1 MGHSYLAIFGFKP
14 QEIKVEVKTH
24 SPGFQSGSP
33 ELMILQDH
41 HILFEDNHLL
51 AINKPAGILVQGDE
65 TGDTPLS
72 ELARD
77 YLRNKYNKP
86 GNVFIGVVHRL
97 DRPVSGVVL
106 LAKTSKA
113 LARMNELFRSHK
125 TRKTYLA
132 ITNKKPPCHQDQLI
146 HWLVKDEARN
156 ITKAF
161 VRENKS
167 GQRAEL
173 SYVFLGSQQ
182 AYHLVQVNPV
192 TGRPHQIR
200 VQLAS
205 QGCPITGDLKYG
217 APTPLPDKSICLHA
231 FQLAFEHP
239 VQKTVV
245 TISAPLPEKG
255 PGPLFAAQIREMA

>member
-1 MGHSYLAIFGFKP
+1 MK
-14 QEIKVEVKTH
+14 
-24 SPGFQSGSP
+24 
-33 ELMILQDH
+33 LQNH

-65 TGDTPLS
+65 TGDPPLS
-72 ELARD
+72 ELAKE
-77 YLRNKYNKP
+77 YLRQKYGKP
-86 GNVFIGVVHRL
+86 GNVFMGVVHRL

-113 LARMNELFRSHK
+113 LARMNELFRSNK

-132 ITNKKPPCHQDQLI
+132 ITDQKPPQAQDQLI
-146 HWLVKDEARN
+146 HWLVKDPARN

-161 VRENKS
+161 ARENKS
-167 GQRAEL
+167 GQRSEL
-173 SYVFLGSQQ
+173 LYTFLGSHQG
-182 AYHLVQVNPV
+182 YHLVQVNPV

-217 APTPLPDKSICLHA
+217 APAPLPDKSIGLHA

-239 VQKTVV
+239 VQKTPVV
-245 TISAPLPEKG
+245 ISAPLPEKA
-255 PGPLFAAQIREMA
+255 PWLMFQDLVRDLAHQA

>member
-1 MGHSYLAIFGFKP
+1 
-14 QEIKVEVKTH
+14 
-24 SPGFQSGSP
+24 
-33 ELMILQDH
+33 MILADH

-51 AINKPAGILVQGDE
+51 AINKPAGILVQGDD

-77 YLRNKYNKP
+77 YLRKKYDKP
-86 GNVFIGVVHRL
+86 GNVFVGVVHRL

-113 LARMNELFRSHK
+113 LTRMNALFRGRE
-125 TRKTYLA
+125 TQKTYLA
-132 ITNKKPPCHQDQLI
+132 ISNHQPPASQAQLI

-156 ITKAF
+156 VTRAF
-161 VRENKS
+161 DRENKS

-173 SYVFLGSQQ
+173 QYFFRASQQ
-182 AYHLVQVNPV
+182 GYYLLEVRPV

-217 APTPLPDKSICLHA
+217 APRPLPDKSICLHA

-239 VQKTVV
+239 VQKTLL
-245 TISAPLPEKG
+245 TITAPLPDKA
-255 PGPLFAAQIREMA
+255 PWALFDNSLPDLAHTP

>member
-1 MGHSYLAIFGFKP
+1 M
-14 QEIKVEVKTH
+14 T
-24 SPGFQSGSP
+24 
-33 ELMILQDH
+33 LQDH

-51 AINKPAGILVQGDE
+51 AVNKPAGILVQGDE

-72 ELARD
+72 DLAKA
-77 YLRNKYNKP
+77 YLRQKYNKP
-86 GNVFIGVVHRL
+86 GNVFVGVVHRL

-113 LARMNELFRSHK
+113 LARMNELFRSNK

-132 ITNKKPPCHQDQLI
+132 ITTQKPPLPQDRLI
-146 HWLVKDEARN
+146 HWLVKDAARN

-161 VRENKS
+161 ARENKS
-167 GQRAEL
+167 GQRSEL
-173 SYVFLGSQQ
+173 SYTLLASQQ
-182 AYHLVQVNPV
+182 SYHLLQVNPV

-217 APTPLPDKSICLHA
+217 APAPLPDKSIALHA
-231 FQLAFEHP
+231 LQLAFEHP
-239 VQKTVV
+239 IQKTPVI
-245 TISAPLPEKG
+245 ISAPPPEKM
-255 PGPLFAAQIREMA
+255 PWLLFWDQVRLLAPKS